1 MDTKK
6 IAKDFVQNII
16 QKIIKLHKRVR
27 WIDEIIH
34 NEIIYYIGKHNK
46 LKPMKSL
53 IYYEII

>member
-1 MDTKK
+1 MNIKTIVKK
-6 IAKDFVQNII
+6 FVQNII
-16 QKIIKLHKRVR
+16 KFHKRVR

>member
-1 MDTKK
+1 MNIITISKK
-6 IAKDFVQNII
+6 YVQNII

-46 LKPMKSL
+46 LIPMKSL